1 MKPAAKLKPLQI
13 FRPGRHTPV
22 KGDAVAFSEA
32 DLRQACAAYDPALHR
47 APIVIGHPK
56 SDDPAW
62 GHIDRLAYAD
72 DAQRVVAH
80 PTEVDPAFAEW
91 VASGKLL
98 SVSAMWYTPT
108 APNNPVPGSYYLRH
122 VGFLGA
128 QPPAVKGL
136 ERPAVAF
143 AEGDEEGCIE
153 FSEDAAAF
161 GDWAGEQTAGL
172 FARLRDWLISSIGLE
187 KADAVLPSWA
197 IDSLKREAITAPSPT
212 PPATA
217 GLSFGDPPVSDK
229 TQEQLAA
236 QAAQLEA
243 ERAALAQREAAITT
257 REREQRR
264 AGLVSFADGLV
275 QEGRLLPGERAGL
288 VELMTSLPDTGAA
301 GTELAF
307 AEADGTAV
315 KKAPLQVLQ
324 GFLQGLPPRVD
335 FTERA
340 GNRGKATTGGV
351 DVEDGAAIA
360 QAALAFQDEE
370 AKAGRTVTLEAAV
383 QHVVDTHKE
392 AA

>member
-1 MKPAAKLKPLQI
+1 MPTKARLKPLQI

-22 KGDAVAFSEA
+22 KGDAVAFSDAE
-32 DLRQACAAYDPALHR
+32 LKRSCEVYDPALHR

-62 GHIDRLAYAD
+62 GHIDRLAYAE

-80 PTEVDPAFAEW
+80 PTEVDPAFADW

-136 ERPAVAF
+136 ERPTVAF
-143 AEGDEEGCIE
+143 ADGDDLEGCIE
-153 FSEDAAAF
+153 FSEPAAAF

-172 FARLRDWLISSIGLE
+172 FGRLRDWLISSIGLD
-187 KADAVLPSWA
+187 KADQVLPSWA
-197 IDSLKREAITAPSPT
+197 IDSLKREAITAPAPT

-217 GLSFGDPPVSDK
+217 GLSFGDPVVDK
-229 TQEQLAA
+229 TKEQL
-236 QAAQLEA
+236 QAEAEQLERD
-243 ERAALAQREAAITT
+243 RAALAQREAAIAT

-264 AGLVSFADGLV
+264 TGLVAFADGLV

-288 VELMTSLPDTGAA
+288 VELMTSIPDA

-315 KKAPLQVLQ
+315 KKTPLQVLQ

-335 FTERA
+335 FSERA
-340 GNRGKATTGGV
+340 GNKTTTAGV
-351 DVEDGAAIA
+351 DTQDGAAIA
-360 QAALAFQDEE
+360 EAALAFQDAE
-370 AKAGRTVTLEAAV
+370 AKAGRTVSLEVAV
-383 QHVVDTHKE
+383 QHVMEETNKD
-392 AA
+392 